1 MNESDLKAFINTGLE
16 RWDQIKKGFSNDK
29 EMAVFLKKAYPV
41 ILFDHFQLDM
51 DLAKNLYKPL
61 YSDENKA
68 KPEERKAEEFRQ
80 KMLIHLENDANGLF
94 LELRFYYIDM
104 KLINELKTHPVI
116 RNINQHGN
124 ASIKVVILEKEL
136 G

>member
-1 MNESDLKAFINTGLE
+1 MNESELKVFLGAGLE
-16 RWDQIKKGFSNDK
+16 RWDQIKKGFSNNK
-29 EMAVFLKKAYPV
+29 EMTSFLKKAYPV

-51 DLAKNLYKPL
+51 DLAKNLYKSL

-80 KMLIHLENDANGLF
+80 KMLIHLENDARKLF
-94 LELRFYYIDM
+94 LELRFYYVDM
-104 KLINELKTHPVI
+104 ELVNELKTYSVI
-116 RNINQHGN
+116 RNINQHGK